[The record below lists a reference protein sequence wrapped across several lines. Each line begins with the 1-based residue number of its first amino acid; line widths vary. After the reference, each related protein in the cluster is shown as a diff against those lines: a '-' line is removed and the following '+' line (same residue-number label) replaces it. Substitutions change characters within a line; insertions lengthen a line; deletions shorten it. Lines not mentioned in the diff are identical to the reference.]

1 MKKKQAYNKLFRAK
15 DLLWEVLE
23 NILYE
28 EHRKEV
34 NVDKLAELDKL
45 IEYVETAADQTGA
58 ALARLEEE

>member
-45 IEYVETAADQTGA
+45 IEYVETAADQPGA